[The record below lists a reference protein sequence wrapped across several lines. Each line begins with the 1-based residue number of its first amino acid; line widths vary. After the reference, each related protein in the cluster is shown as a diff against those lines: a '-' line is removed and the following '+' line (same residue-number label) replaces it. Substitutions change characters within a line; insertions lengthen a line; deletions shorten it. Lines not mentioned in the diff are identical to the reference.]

1 MSDSVKSTPAEMDLF
16 KQFGVTNSTEMMKI
30 MLTAQ
35 KALEKQQ
42 KEEKQAAE
50 KQQKEEEKK
59 QKEEEK
65 KEEIKKKE
73 TQKEKKRLQP
83 IKEVNGQFKK
93 LRRVERAFNM
103 ETNIEME
110 AIQNRVTYWLRNVME
125 PYNVFLQGDKAN
137 EVFKTNAHKF
147 VDLIREFNGN
157 KNLGIITSS
166 LRRGS
171 ERFFIK
177 TEYGILT
184 GNNASAYLKYIIRTK
199 CLEPIKRMS
208 GELFRNT
215 RVALDKDG
223 SMRGDECFQE
233 LSMFQLFNELSLCSM
248 VKHLVNQ
255 SYDDAF
261 AKAWQR
267 ASLHPEVNI
276 SKLPEEVKCKIAND
290 RSGGEVVVFS
300 DSESEAEQE
309 ASNSDS
315 DSD

>member
-1 MSDSVKSTPAEMDLF
+1 MCDSVKSAPTEMDIFQKL
-16 KQFGVTNSTEMMKI
+16 GVTDAGEMMK
-30 MLTAQ
+30 LVLQAQ
-35 KALEKQQ
+35 KSLETQ
-42 KEEKQAAE
+42 KK
-50 KQQKEEEKK
+50 KEEKK

-65 KEEIKKKE
+65 KEEKKKIKE
-73 TQKEKKRLQP
+73 EKEKKRLQP

-93 LRRVERAFNM
+93 LRKVERAFNM
-103 ETNIEME
+103 EINIQNE
-110 AIQNRVTYWLRNVME
+110 AVQNRVTYWLRNVMD

-147 VDLIREFNGN
+147 VDLIREFDGN

-177 TEYGILT
+177 TEHGILT
-184 GNNASAYLKYIIRTK
+184 GTHASAYLKYIIRNK
-199 CLEPIKRMS
+199 CLKPIKQMS
-208 GELFRNT
+208 GELFRNS
-215 RVALDKDG
+215 RVVLDKDG

-261 AKAWQR
+261 AKSWQR

-300 DSESEAEQE
+300 DSESEAEE
-309 ASNSDS
+309 EENDSDS
-315 DSD
+315 DSDSD

>member
-1 MSDSVKSTPAEMDLF
+1 MCDSVKSAPTEMDIFQKL
-16 KQFGVTNSTEMMKI
+16 GVTDAGEMMK
-30 MLTAQ
+30 LVLQAQ
-35 KALEKQQ
+35 KSLETQ
-42 KEEKQAAE
+42 KK
-50 KQQKEEEKK
+50 KEEKK

-65 KEEIKKKE
+65 KEEKKKMQE
-73 TQKEKKRLQP
+73 EKEKKRLQP

-93 LRRVERAFNM
+93 LRKVERAFNM
-103 ETNIEME
+103 EINIQNE
-110 AIQNRVTYWLRNVME
+110 AVQNRVTYWLRNVMD

-177 TEYGILT
+177 TEHGILT
-184 GNNASAYLKYIIRTK
+184 GTHASAYLKYIIRNK
-199 CLEPIKRMS
+199 CLKPIKQMS

-215 RVALDKDG
+215 RVVLDKDG

-300 DSESEAEQE
+300 DSESEAEE
-309 ASNSDS
+309 EENDSDS

>member
-1 MSDSVKSTPAEMDLF
+1 MCDSVKAEPPMDLF
-16 KQFGVTNSTEMMKI
+16 QKLGVTDAGEMMK
-30 MLTAQ
+30 LVLQAQ
-35 KALEKQQ
+35 KSLETQQ
-42 KEEKQAAE
+42 K
-50 KQQKEEEKK
+50 KENRK

-65 KEEIKKKE
+65 KEEKKKMQE
-73 TQKEKKRLQP
+73 EKEKKRLQP

-93 LRRVERAFNM
+93 LRKVERAFNM
-103 ETNIEME
+103 EINIQSE
-110 AIQNRVTYWLRNVME
+110 AVQNRVTYWLRNVMD

-177 TEYGILT
+177 TEHGILT
-184 GNNASAYLKYIIRTK
+184 GTHASAYLKYIIRNK
-199 CLEPIKRMS
+199 CLKPIKQMS
-208 GELFRNT
+208 GELFRNS
-215 RVALDKDG
+215 RVVLDKDG

-261 AKAWQR
+261 AKSWQR

-300 DSESEAEQE
+300 DTESEAEE
-309 ASNSDS
+309 EENESDS